1 MSNQSNHIDNILRTD
16 ENIKMWYMKFV
27 VYIIS
32 IRLIKIQW
40 YQSDD
45 NINDFITYVEGI
57 LLEFQVLIGY
67 NQSLLYS
74 CQVI

>member
-16 ENIKMWYMKFV
+16 ENIKMWCMKFV

-57 LLEFQVLIGY
+57 LLEFQLFIGY